1 MRYVVGPARSIPE
14 GTVRVVHPDQEPAG
28 IGVFNV
34 DGEFYALRNRC
45 PHMDG
50 PLCSAGTIT
59 GTSRA
64 RVRADGVP
72 EVEWER
78 DGEII
83 ACPWH
88 RWEFE
93 IRTGRTV
100 FPSRRRVRRYPVTV
114 EPPAVQERL
123 RAGVPTYP
131 VTVEDGT
138 VILELRP

>member
-1 MRYVVGPARSIPE
+1 MRFVVGPPSSIPE
-14 GTVRVVHPDQEPAG
+14 GTVRVIHPQPGPG

-34 DGEFYALRNRC
+34 GGDFFALLNRC

-50 PLCSAGTIT
+50 PLCAGTIT
-59 GTSRA
+59 GTSHA
-64 RVRADGVP
+64 VTRADGRPQVG
-72 EVEWER
+72 WER

-100 FPSRRRVRRYPVTV
+100 FPSRRRVQRYPVSV
-114 EPPAVQERL
+114 EAAERL
-123 RAGVPTYP
+123 RAGAQTFP
-131 VTVEDGT
+131 VHVED
-138 VILELRP
+138 ELVVVEL